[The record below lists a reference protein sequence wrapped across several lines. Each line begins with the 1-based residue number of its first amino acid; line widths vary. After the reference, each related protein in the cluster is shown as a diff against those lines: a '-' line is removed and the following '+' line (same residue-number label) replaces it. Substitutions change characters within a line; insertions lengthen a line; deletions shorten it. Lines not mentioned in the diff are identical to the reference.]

1 MSKNI
6 KRIGAG
12 VAAVATMTA
21 AVSTPVAI
29 AQDVQTDF
37 DAAYNTELGNTGL
50 TPRDLQESIKAL
62 AEADPNFAA
71 KVAAAD
77 AKILGSQAVVSDRGE
92 YYVNEAALPDV
103 LGNLTDGINLDN
115 IGSLGDLGEF
125 GAMVG
130 DIANDLGTAAKLG
143 GPALA
148 KVAAGD
154 YVGAFTEVMK
164 AAQSDEAKQLLGSIT
179 STAGDL
185 LGTDTAGGLLGAL
198 TGAIGGIKNIIGGDD
213 EETTAPSTTTPSTSE
228 GETTAP
234 STNEPTSEDE
244 TTDPSTSEG
253 ETTAP
258 STSEPTIEETAAP
271 SETEGETAAPSET
284 ETEDAKLENTER
296 ARTALARANDIVTQL
311 EGYDFSNV
319 SDEDAGRLR
328 AIDKRIRGDIER
340 VEAALRGTSQSD
352 LDAATAALNDAID
365 EYNTIV
371 AAIQAGTNAGE
382 ETETTEIAVED
393 DREDADSDNAEGDD
407 VAEET
412 TTETTS
418 RQVLA
423 TTGAPVGAIAAAAL
437 GLIGAAGGA
446 AALRRR

>member
-179 STAGDL
+179 RTAGDL

-253 ETTAP
+253 ETT
-258 STSEPTIEETAAP
+258 AP